1 MLNAAS
7 KGREMK
13 SNIEKEREPLASIK
27 RERTDGKEGCLFAFS
42 LICQIK
48 QQQPVLPLYALIL
61 RQLNII
67 RASGN

>member
-13 SNIEKEREPLASIK
+13 SNTEKEREPLASIK